1 MKIKYLGLGLAA
13 TMSVFTSG
21 FTFAKP
27 SYSQAANYLQT
38 NPVKLEQLT
47 AQNTPENIQ
56 KRPEAVPIQLDQA
69 FQLRINQKA
78 ILASDNIKIKF
89 LKVTQDSRCPA
100 NVACIW
106 AGQVEIVVEIWE
118 KGQNLGEFTLTS
130 RPGSPDLAIKSFGNN
145 FTIKFVGIEPSL
157 SSQQEIKKSDY
168 IAQLVV
174 SKNGEQNSV
183 GQ

>member
-27 SYSQAANYLQT
+27 SYSQPTNSLQT
-38 NPVKLEQLT
+38 HQVKLEQLT

-56 KRPEAVPIQLDQA
+56 KRPDGVPIQLDQA
-69 FQLRINQKA
+69 FQLRIHQKA
-78 ILASDNIKIKF
+78 VLASDNIKIKF

-100 NVACIW
+100 NVQCIW
-106 AGQVEIVVEIWE
+106 AGQVEIVVKVWE
-118 KGQNLGEFTLTS
+118 NGKNLGEFTLTS
-130 RPGSPDLAIKSFGNN
+130 KPGSPDSAIKSFGNN

-157 SSQQEIKKSDY
+157 SSQQQIKKSDY

-174 SKNGEQNSV
+174 SKNAK
-183 GQ
+183 